1 LIYINNFFIQ
11 KKKKK
16 KKKKNYNASWKP
28 EYGKY
33 MIEGTPNQPYG
44 STIND
49 LLTVENN
56 MKERYC
62 NYYYFN

>member
-1 LIYINNFFIQ
+1 MLSFILLY
-11 KKKKK
+11 KR
-16 KKKKNYNASWKP
+16 KNYNASWKP

-44 STIND
+44 STIYD

-56 MKERYC
+56 MKER
-62 NYYYFN
+62 